1 MDFKAKLIQLN
12 LEIFMTLL
20 SASKLSES
28 INRIKISI
36 LVLSILSLSSIFPS
50 SVAFANSCSK
60 SDIDYYLQRGFTN
73 AQVVQLCAGPATT
86 QNTGQTYQA
95 PSQSQIQQN
104 QQSNQLRED
113 QSYLSAALDAD
124 GITMT
129 SQGITLLPRECI
141 EYGSNL
147 NNVASGD
154 TVETICVGTKLQ
166 IEFSGIKVNKAK
178 KGIFLVRDSTVH
190 ITGNIKRDFIGIND
204 LRRQDREAILETLS
218 GNPTEVKLKVRRGI
232 NPNDVAQRLRK
243 HAK

>member
-1 MDFKAKLIQLN
+1 
-12 LEIFMTLL
+12 MTLL

-141 EYGSNL
+141 EYGNK
-147 NNVASGD
+147 SGSKAAAD
-154 TVETICVGTKLQ
+154 LIETICVNTQLKIDFAGLR
-166 IEFSGIKVNKAK
+166 INKAQ
-178 KGIFLVRDSTVH
+178 KGIFLVRDATVD

-204 LRRQDREAILETLS
+204 LRRQDRESIIETLS
-218 GNPTEVKLKVRRGI
+218 KTPKSVKLKIRRGI
-232 NPNDVAQRLRK
+232 DPNAVAQRLRK
-243 HAK
+243 YIN